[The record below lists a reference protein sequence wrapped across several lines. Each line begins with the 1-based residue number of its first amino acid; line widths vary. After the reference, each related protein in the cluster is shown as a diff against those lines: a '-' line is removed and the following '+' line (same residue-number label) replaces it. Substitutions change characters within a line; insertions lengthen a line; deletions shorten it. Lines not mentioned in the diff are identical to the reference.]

1 MKIMQISSYTMQD
14 TKMYEV
20 ESDSM
25 EKIGLGSIIK

>member
-1 MKIMQISSYTMQD
+1 MQIMQISLLTMHD

-20 ESDSM
+20 ESDSR

>member
-1 MKIMQISSYTMQD
+1 MQISSYTMQD
-14 TKMYEV
+14 TKMYEA